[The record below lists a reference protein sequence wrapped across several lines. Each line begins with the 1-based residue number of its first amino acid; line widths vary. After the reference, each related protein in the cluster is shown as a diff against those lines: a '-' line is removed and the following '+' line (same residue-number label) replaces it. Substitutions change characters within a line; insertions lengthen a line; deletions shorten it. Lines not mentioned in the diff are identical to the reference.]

1 MFDPRRPRAQAKGPH
16 AHAEAVTGTHLYA
29 YLQDQD
35 LPANLTV
42 TAAADGRDGAD
53 AQIAALLSAGEAG
66 GGADADSKAAR
77 RSLLQQIKQAKEAF
91 AEAFRV
97 LHDDVSGSDA
107 PAGAGDRRAGSPG
120 GPRVALSLPPGAFS
134 CGDEAVVSRLVVRG
148 TGGEPVVL
156 GVALVSVASVLGE
169 LFVFCAEVEEDSH
182 GGNNARPL
190 LAARVVLDDAVVAS
204 ALSLRL
210 CVAPPPPPSAAAS
223 PTGDDDD
230 EDGEGEGA
238 AASRVAAVMGIG
250 EASSPSSSGT
260 GSPACVFRVDLDDLR
275 FAPLQP
281 QPANGFVGLVALVY
295 LAQELAHVSDLGLRF
310 QHQAYLLAQPFR
322 CPAQMHF
329 QHLTDVHTRRYTK
342 RVQHYFHWRTIGHA
356 RHVFHRHDARHH
368 TLVTVATGHLVAGL
382 QAAFHRHIHLDH
394 LLHAGLQFVA
404 LRQFLFLQLERSIE
418 FHTFLRQPFFDLF
431 HLNGHIIVRN
441 TDV

>member
-53 AQIAALLSAGEAG
+53 VHIAALLSAGEAG

-281 QPANGFVGLVALVY
+281 QPADGFVGLVALQA
-295 LAQELAHVSDLGLRF
+295 LA
-310 QHQAYLLAQPFR
+310 P
-322 CPAQMHF
+322 
-329 QHLTDVHTRRYTK
+329 
-342 RVQHYFHWRTIGHA
+342 
-356 RHVFHRHDARHH
+356 HRASGGSA
-368 TLVTVATGHLVAGL
+368 ATGVASVDIPLRHRLVDIEIPRNAPPSLLLEVSPARGIVAVGTLSSSEMAGV
-382 QAAFHRHIHLDH
+382 AKVIVLDVECH
-394 LLHAGLQFVA
+394 EDEDGD
-404 LRQFLFLQLERSIE
+404 EDDDDDGDE
-418 FHTFLRQPFFDLF
+418 DMETE
-431 HLNGHIIVRN
+431 G
-441 TDV
+441 